1 VLEIWWFG
9 GLLIAWAFVFG
20 LWAGVL
26 ASRRARNPIVWL
38 MVGAI
43 IGPIALIILHIAP
56 LGRCPTCGNA
66 TTGWDRQCFWCRGD
80 LSGGLDKPIW
90 GGRSLV
96 VSQGLRR
103 LRQGR
108 MTAATR
114 LRSAFSKING
124 SRARSRERQ
133 GTPTVVRPS
142 DGLAQHLGGGPAALP
157 EISPSPST
165 RKEAPRRGKP
175 VALDVAN
182 EPAVH
187 RLRAQSTEA
196 RKKAR
201 PAFDAR
207 RSVLPSAAMEA
218 GLAGPAAE
226 RPGGIGSPVGTRG
239 GTGSKSV
246 RSPAPAPSAVSA
258 RAVMPNSAATNEAKR
273 KAAKPKAVQAIAS
286 KPTALASKEAVS
298 AARALSAIQPQAG
311 VLKSAAPK
319 AAIRTAA
326 VRKIVASKADLLPV
340 EAPDAASPASPA
352 DSATTGDSSERDGG
366 TARRSAWQ
374 AAKVRS
380 TAPPMANAN
389 LSSGPTIVAGGP
401 AQPSLPSF
409 RRPAREGRSVQGTRK
424 TPRKPGPEALEPPLE
439 RRPQSRRTPRVRATA
454 AAAKEIP
461 DAITPTKAAPREP
474 GRSRRARPR
483 DEPATTASTATAQDR
498 DVTVRAAAPVPGPST
513 AATIA
518 STPHVGA
525 PTRTGETAPSPDT
538 GAGDSMKL
546 LTSAVYVGGS
556 GRLMLGER
564 YLIARR
570 GRHLQI
576 LGPIIEN
583 PSRVIVEEPLDSLE
597 IVGANDR
604 LVVTSTR
611 GRGNLALAFQ
621 RLAGASAIDVEKA
634 LGPDAI

>member
-43 IGPIALIILHIAP
+43 IGPIALIILHVAP
-56 LGRCPTCGNA
+56 LGRCPSCGNA

-114 LRSAFSKING
+114 LRSAFSRISG
-124 SRARSRERQ
+124 SRARSRERE

-142 DGLAQHLGGGPAALP
+142 DGLAQQLAGAPAAP
-157 EISPSPST
+157 PYSSPSPST
-165 RKEAPRRGKP
+165 RKEAPHRGKP
-175 VALDVAN
+175 VALDVAK

-187 RLRAQSTEA
+187 RLRAHSTEA
-196 RKKAR
+196 RKTTR
-201 PAFDAR
+201 PAFDGR

-218 GLAGPAAE
+218 GLAGPEVE
-226 RPGGIGSPVGTRG
+226 RPGANGSPVGTRG
-239 GTGSKSV
+239 GTGSKPV
-246 RSPAPAPSAVSA
+246 QSPAAAPRAISA
-258 RAVMPNSAATNEAKR
+258 RAVMPNSTATNEAKR

-298 AARALSAIQPQAG
+298 VARALSAIQPQAG
-311 VLKSAAPK
+311 VLKSAAAK
-319 AAIRTAA
+319 AANATAE
-326 VRKIVASKADLLPV
+326 VGKIVAPKADLLPA
-340 EAPDAASPASPA
+340 EAPNAATPAPPA

-366 TARRSAWQ
+366 AARMSAWQ
-374 AAKVRS
+374 AAKVRP

-389 LSSGPTIVAGGP
+389 LSSGPTIADGGP

-409 RRPAREGRSVQGTRK
+409 RRPAREARSVQGTRK

-439 RRPQSRRTPRVRATA
+439 NRPQSRRTPRFGATA
-454 AAAKEIP
+454 AAAKETP
-461 DAITPTKAAPREP
+461 DAITPKKVAPREP
-474 GRSRRARPR
+474 GRSRPARPR
-483 DEPATTASTATAQDR
+483 DEPATTEATATAHDR
-498 DVTVRAAAPVPGPST
+498 DVTVRAAAPVAGPST
-513 AATIA
+513 AGSIA
-518 STPHVGA
+518 SPPHVGA
-525 PTRTGETAPSPDT
+525 LTRTGETTPSPDT
-538 GAGDSMKL
+538 DAGDSMKL

-576 LGPIIEN
+576 LGPITEN
-583 PSRVIVEEPLDSLE
+583 PSRVIVEEPLDSLA

-604 LVVTSTR
+604 LVVTNTR

-634 LGPDAI
+634 LGPDAF